1 MQYSRTYWLVLLIA
15 LSAVLGFVRVVQ
27 LQIISGKEYREQAD
41 RNRLFTRY
49 IPAPRGI
56 FYDRHG
62 AVLVRN
68 VPLYKKATEKTENA
82 AYPTFDEITTE
93 DAIALLAR
101 DEKNIFIDQQRRY
114 SFGPALSSVLGYTG
128 EVTADEMKKNTN
140 RFIGESIGKAGLE
153 KILQDALV
161 GTTGKEVFE
170 MHATGKLL
178 RSVLKEN
185 PIPGTDIHLTIDA
198 SFSAYAYELLDGR
211 KGSVVASNPST
222 GEVYALVSSPS
233 YDPHAITTALTDKNT
248 PFLNRSISG
257 LYPPGSTFKIITAL
271 AGLESGAITKD
282 TTVKDEGKLDVGEFT
297 FRNWLFTQHGR
308 TEGEIGVVRA
318 LQRSNDIFFYKV
330 AEWAGPGVLASFAR
344 TFHFGKSTNIEL
356 SGEVDGVVPD
366 PEWKQ
371 RVIGEQWYL
380 GDTYHMGIGQGDVL
394 VTPLQLNQM
403 TAAVANKGVWCEP
416 HIKQETRIQCEE
428 TGVSEENLNIVLDG
442 MRAACASG
450 GTAFP
455 FFDEKPV
462 ITACKTGTAE
472 FGPADSK
479 GRRKT
484 HGWFTVMAPADQ
496 PTIVVTILIEGDEE
510 KKFIEG
516 SSDAAPIAK
525 KLLTRWFEGK

>member
-15 LSAVLGFVRVVQ
+15 VSTALGFVRVVQ

-41 RNRLFTRY
+41 HNRLFTRY

-56 FYDRHG
+56 FYDRNG
-62 AVLVRN
+62 VVVVRN
-68 VPLYKKATEKTENA
+68 VPLYKKATVETENA
-82 AYPTFDEITTE
+82 AYPTFDEMTSE

-101 DEKNIFIDQQRRY
+101 DEKNIFIDQKRRY

-128 EVTADEMKKNTN
+128 EVTADEMKKN
-140 RFIGESIGKAGLE
+140 FGMYLGESVGKAGLE
-153 KILQDALV
+153 KVLQDALV
-161 GTTGKEVFE
+161 GTTGREVFE

-185 PIPGTDIHLTIDA
+185 PVPGTDIHLTINA

-233 YDPHAITTALTDKNT
+233 YDPHAIAVALADKNS

-271 AGLESGAITKD
+271 AGLERDVISKD

-297 FRNWLFTQHGR
+297 FRNWFFTQHGR

-330 AEWAGPGVLASFAR
+330 AEWVGPGVLASFAR
-344 TFHFGKSTNIEL
+344 TFHFGKPTNIEL
-356 SGEVDGVVPD
+356 FGEVDGVVPD

-380 GDTYHMGIGQGDVL
+380 GNTYHMGIGQGDVL

-416 HIKQETRIQCEE
+416 HIKQDTRVRCEE
-428 TGVSEENLNIVLDG
+428 TGISEEHLSTVLDG

-450 GTAFP
+450 GTAFS
-455 FFDEKPV
+455 FFDGKPV

-472 FGPADSK
+472 FGPADTK

-484 HGWFTVMAPADQ
+484 HGWFTVIAPADK
-496 PTIVVTILIEGDEE
+496 PTIVVTVLIEGDEE

-525 KLLTRWFEGK
+525 KLLTRWFEVK